1 MEKIRIQDDLY
12 NYVNQEWLETAVI
25 PDGMPATGGFN
36 TLNEKVESDLIN
48 DFNEMIK
55 SGSYENDHIR
65 YACKLFSLFKDT
77 KRRNREKMRPAMK
90 YLNKINKIQNMTSFN
105 RNLKD
110 LVLNKLPLPF
120 DLDVTADLKNSVNN
134 CLLLNSPSTI
144 LPDSSY
150 YKPEMEQ
157 QKQMMLGL
165 WSNMAKMIL
174 AETKLTPEEQEVY
187 LSDTLKFDALIG
199 PVVLSHED
207 MSDYVKLFNHVKTRT
222 VSSMVKPVKFRK
234 LLTDLFGTVPEDV
247 VVTDLKY
254 FKEFKNIF
262 NEENFEM
269 YRHWAYVIA
278 LLQSTSFLSEHLR
291 EVGSMFRN
299 ALMGI
304 DKAMPLEK
312 FAYNVTAE
320 IYSEPVGL
328 YYGKKYFGYEARK
341 DIESIAND
349 IIKQYI
355 VRVNNSDILSEET
368 KKKAVLKL
376 EKINVKMGFPDNVD
390 KVYDSYVFDD
400 STSLLDVVVKTRRL
414 FTEHEF
420 SKLYEKVDKKKWHMG
435 GHIVNAMYNPTDNDI
450 TFPAAILQPP
460 FYSIKQSRSANLGGI
475 GAVIGHEISH
485 AFDNN
490 GAKCDENGCLNNWW
504 TKEDFKK
511 FKARTKD
518 MIKEFEGIELPWG
531 KVNSSF
537 IVSENIADNGG
548 MAVTLDLMKK
558 LKNASYEDYFITWA
572 KVWCMKAKPEY
583 LQLLLT
589 VDVHAPNI
597 LRANMPPRNFPEW
610 YDTFKVS
617 NKDKMYI
624 SPKKR
629 VVIW

>member
-1 MEKIRIQDDLY
+1 
-12 NYVNQEWLETAVI
+12 
-25 PDGMPATGGFN
+25 
-36 TLNEKVESDLIN
+36 
-48 DFNEMIK
+48 
-55 SGSYENDHIR
+55 
-65 YACKLFSLFKDT
+65 
-77 KRRNREKMRPAMK
+77 
-90 YLNKINKIQNMTSFN
+90 
-105 RNLKD
+105 
-110 LVLNKLPLPF
+110 
-120 DLDVTADLKNSVNN
+120 
-134 CLLLNSPSTI
+134 
-144 LPDSSY
+144 
-150 YKPEMEQ
+150 
-157 QKQMMLGL
+157 
-165 WSNMAKMIL
+165 
-174 AETKLTPEEQEVY
+174 
-187 LSDTLKFDALIG
+187 
-199 PVVLSHED
+199 
-207 MSDYVKLFNHVKTRT
+207 
-222 VSSMVKPVKFRK
+222 
-234 LLTDLFGTVPEDV
+234 
-247 VVTDLKY
+247 
-254 FKEFKNIF
+254 
-262 NEENFEM
+262 M
-269 YRHWAYVIA
+269 YRHWAYVIT

-355 VRVNNSDILSEET
+355 VRINNSDILSEET